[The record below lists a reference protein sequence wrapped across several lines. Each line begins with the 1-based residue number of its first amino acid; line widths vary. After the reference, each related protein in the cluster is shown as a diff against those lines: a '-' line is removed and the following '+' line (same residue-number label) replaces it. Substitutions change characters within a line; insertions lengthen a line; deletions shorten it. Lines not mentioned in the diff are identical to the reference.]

1 MLRSLWTAASGMMA
15 QQQNVDVISNNL
27 ANVNTAG
34 YKTMRAEFSDLLY
47 QTIKDP
53 GASTGEGVQ
62 NPVGVQLGHGSKL
75 VATYRIFTVG
85 NLQPTE
91 RPLDVA
97 IEGDGFF
104 QIQQL
109 DGTIAY
115 TRDGSF
121 KVGADGR
128 LVTSEGLSLEPE
140 ITLPDNVQHIS
151 IGQDGTVSVLVTGE
165 STPQDVGQ
173 ITIAKFINPA
183 GLRAMG
189 HNLFTQSPSSG
200 EPVVVDPG
208 SEGTGTLSQGYIEMS
223 NVSIVDE
230 MVKMITA
237 QRAYEI
243 NSKSIQTS
251 DDMLGLANNLK
262 R

>member
-1 MLRSLWTAASGMMA
+1 MLRSLWTAASGMLA

-27 ANVNTAG
+27 ANVNTTG

-53 GASTGEGVQ
+53 GASTGEGITS
-62 NPVGVQLGHGSKL
+62 PVGIQLGHGTKL
-75 VATYRIFTVG
+75 TATYRVFTVG
-85 NLQPTE
+85 NMQATE
-91 RPLDVA
+91 RPLDIA

-104 QIQQL
+104 QVQQL
-109 DGTIAY
+109 DGTTAY

-121 KVGADGR
+121 KVNADGQV
-128 LVTSEGLSLEPE
+128 VTSDGLLLEPP
-140 ITLPDNVQHIS
+140 ISLPDNVEQIAV
-151 IGQDGTVSVLVTGE
+151 GQDGTVSVVVTGE

-173 ITIAKFINPA
+173 ITLSKFINPA
-183 GLRAMG
+183 GLRAIG
-189 HNLFTQSPSSG
+189 HNLYTASPASG
-200 EPVVVDPG
+200 DPVIVDPG
-208 SEGTGTLSQGYIEMS
+208 SEGSGILSQGYLEMS
-223 NVSIVDE
+223 NVSVVDE

-243 NSKSIQTS
+243 NSKAIQTS
-251 DDMLGLANNLK
+251 DDMLSLANNLK